1 MSSGLPATEPP
12 PMRPPDDEGPRLT
25 VMEHLEEL
33 RRRLFVSVVTL
44 LVTIGISLWQ
54 VERLVR
60 WWRRPIEG
68 LVPRLVFFSPTEP
81 LVAYLQ
87 VAALSGL
94 VLAMPVLLF
103 ELWRFVRL
111 GLTVQERT
119 TGLAFIWWG
128 SLLFGGG
135 VAFAYYGLLPLSL
148 TVLLGIG
155 KGSLEP
161 MISIGRYL
169 SLVTTMAF
177 WCGLIFELPVILFL
191 LARVGLVTPAWLRHQ
206 RPYAL
211 LALVIAAAV
220 MTPTTDP
227 FSLLVATIPMALLYE
242 LSILVISVTGRRR
255 AP

>member
-1 MSSGLPATEPP
+1 MSSLPSSDPP
-12 PMRPPDDEGPRLT
+12 AARSPGDEGPRLT
-25 VMEHLEEL
+25 VIEHLDEL
-33 RRRLFVSVVTL
+33 RRRLLVSVATL

-60 WWRRPIEG
+60 WLQRPIEG

-87 VAALSGL
+87 VAMLSG
-94 VLAMPVLLF
+94 VTLAMPMALF
-103 ELWRFVRL
+103 QLWRFVRL
-111 GLTVQERT
+111 GLTAPERT
-119 TGLAFIWWG
+119 MGLAFIWWG

-177 WCGLIFELPVILFL
+177 WCGVIFELPVVLFL
-191 LARVGLVTPAWLRHQ
+191 LATVGIVTPAWLRQQ

-211 LALVIAAAV
+211 LALVTIAAV

-255 AP
+255 AS